1 MIRLSLRFLA
11 VLMLTGFVPAIG
23 QSISE
28 IEYLANEADPR
39 LTHKVVPGES
49 LYGIARQYGLTVEE
63 LREMNGKPDD
73 MIHPGERLLV
83 KKSPGSESA
92 SMRLAPGADQP
103 RGFSGASP
111 STGFTQ
117 VEHREYYLV
126 REGDRIEDVAS
137 LHQVHVDQLRDWNG
151 VGDVY
156 PGQTLIVGKWYET
169 VDLSQLRGQEAS
181 ASLRQARS
189 QPESPEAG
197 LSLQGL
203 APVGHMSV
211 LGGNSPWPM
220 RQAGTESLGTD
231 PAASNDAWVGG
242 YSNPAAYRQPA
253 PAAEPVQTQSGWLME
268 RPTYQDY
275 RASNARGMEGS
286 SAYQRTRGASPEAVF
301 DEMEV
306 SGPYEV
312 YEERYR
318 APATRFYALHKE
330 LPVGSKIQ
338 VFIPY
343 NSGFVEVEVIGRL
356 PENSRAIIAL
366 SPATAKILQGAGERD
381 QRVTV
386 KF

>member
-11 VLMLTGFVPAIG
+11 VLIFAGFAPVMG
-23 QSISE
+23 QSISD
-28 IEYLANEADPR
+28 IEYLSDEADPR

-63 LREMNGKPDD
+63 LRDMNGKADN

-83 KKSPGSESA
+83 KKSPGAEMA
-92 SMRLAPGADQP
+92 GMRLATGGEQP
-103 RGFSGASP
+103 RGFDEPSQAS
-111 STGFTQ
+111 GFTQ

-137 LHQVHVDQLRDWNG
+137 LHQVHPDQLRDWNG
-151 VGDVY
+151 ISDVY

-181 ASLRQARS
+181 ANLRQARGQS
-189 QPESPEAG
+189 DVPEAG
-197 LSLQGL
+197 ISLQAL
-203 APVGHMSV
+203 QPVGHMSA
-211 LGGNSPWPM
+211 LGGNTSWAS
-220 RQAGTESLGTD
+220 RQAATSSNSTNWTD
-231 PAASNDAWVGG
+231 NSSSAWSEGPADR
-242 YSNPAAYRQPA
+242 AAYRQPE
-253 PAAEPVQTQSGWLME
+253 AAATPVQTQSGWLME
-268 RPTYQDY
+268 RSTYQDF
-275 RASNARGMEGS
+275 RSNTRGMEGAS
-286 SAYQRTRGASPEAVF
+286 SYQRTRSTSPEAVF
-301 DEMEV
+301 DELEV

-330 LPVGSKIQ
+330 LPVGSKVQ
-338 VFIPY
+338 VYIPY
-343 NSGFVEVEVIGRL
+343 NTGFVEVEVIGRL
-356 PENSRAIIAL
+356 PESSRAIIAL